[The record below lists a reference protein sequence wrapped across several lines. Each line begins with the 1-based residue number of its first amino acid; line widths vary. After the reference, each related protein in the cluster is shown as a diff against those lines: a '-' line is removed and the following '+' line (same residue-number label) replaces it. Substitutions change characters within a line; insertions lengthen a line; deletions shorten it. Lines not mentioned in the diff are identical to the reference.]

1 MFSKIVLIFVVIW
14 TITTQGSLW
23 AQKVNPQQI
32 TVNGATL
39 TVYNA
44 TAAQITNITN
54 TLRLLPTAH
63 IRCIPMIIANRN
75 GLANGGGTMWNAN
88 PQQRWIALSTESL
101 TRQSNQRLNFTLLHE
116 TGHCVDYTF
125 QIATTANRDALNQ
138 YLQSINY
145 RGHTTGAGEGIAE
158 SYWRYFT
165 APGQVPANMRA
176 ILEQSTAWRNMSP
189 IR

>member
-1 MFSKIVLIFVVIW
+1 MFSKNILTIVVIL
-14 TITTQGSLW
+14 TITTQGILL

-54 TLRLLPTAH
+54 TLRRLPTAH
-63 IRCIPMIIANRN
+63 IRSIPMIIANRN
-75 GLANGGGTMWNAN
+75 GLVSGGGTMWNAD

-101 TRQSNQRLNFTLLHE
+101 NRQSNQQVNYTLLHE

-125 QIATTANRDALNQ
+125 QIATTANRSALNQ

-145 RGHTTGAGEGIAE
+145 HGHTTGAGEGIAE

-165 APGQVPANMRA
+165 APSQVPANMRT